1 MPPHNVLVTFYVQ
14 YASRGV
20 ESSSAQ
26 RTAQDSN
33 CGCALACGHRM
44 DDNCDCAST
53 DAKPWTAFAVLP
65 EKGGW
70 RGPPWVVSPTVLE
83 GNEAKPKMLSK
94 GGLSVQAKSKMLS
107 KGVTAV
113 QAKPKMLSRGVTA
126 VQAKPQLLSD
136 FASPGAYFVI
146 RRTRREAMSFLPVAG
161 AGCVGKDL
169 SALPYVRRR

>member
-1 MPPHNVLVTFYVQ
+1 MPPHSVLVTFYVQ

-26 RTAQDSN
+26 RTALDSN

-65 EKGGW
+65 ETGGW
-70 RGPPWVVSPTVLE
+70 RGPPWVVSTTVLE

-94 GGLSVQAKSKMLS
+94 GGLSVQAKS
-107 KGVTAV
+107 
-113 QAKPKMLSRGVTA
+113 KMLSRGVTA

-146 RRTRREAMSFLPVAG
+146 RRTRREAMSFLPVAV
-161 AGCVGKDL
+161 AGCVGEDL

>member
-1 MPPHNVLVTFYVQ
+1 MPPHSVLVTFYVQ

-26 RTAQDSN
+26 RTALDSN

-65 EKGGW
+65 ETGGW
-70 RGPPWVVSPTVLE
+70 RGPPWVVSTTVLE

-94 GGLSVQAKSKMLS
+94 GGLSVQAKS
-107 KGVTAV
+107 
-113 QAKPKMLSRGVTA
+113 KMLSRGVTA

-161 AGCVGKDL
+161 AGCVGENL
-169 SALPYVRRR
+169 SALPHVRRR